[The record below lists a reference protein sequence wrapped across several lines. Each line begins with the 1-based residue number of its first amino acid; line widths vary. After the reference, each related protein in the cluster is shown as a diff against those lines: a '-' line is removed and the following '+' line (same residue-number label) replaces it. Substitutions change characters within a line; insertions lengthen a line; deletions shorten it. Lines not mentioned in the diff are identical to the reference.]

1 MSKDRK
7 TGTKED
13 VHGLS
18 EGVAMLNNC
27 DKNAYKKV
35 TDNPI
40 ILDFSQCKYFGEIH
54 KIIKEKLGFPDYY
67 GENLDALWDCM
78 RFYTNDNLK
87 VIVKGM
93 SLLPKD
99 WSDYTEKIIE
109 IFNDVHIE
117 CPNIVF
123 EIEN

>member
-1 MSKDRK
+1 
-7 TGTKED
+7 
-13 VHGLS
+13 
-18 EGVAMLNNC
+18 MLYNC

-40 ILDFSQCKYFGEIH
+40 ILDFSQCKNFGEIH

>member
-1 MSKDRK
+1 
-7 TGTKED
+7 
-13 VHGLS
+13 
-18 EGVAMLNNC
+18 MLNNC

-78 RFYTNDNLK
+78 RF
-87 VIVKGM
+87 
-93 SLLPKD
+93 
-99 WSDYTEKIIE
+99 
-109 IFNDVHIE
+109 
-117 CPNIVF
+117 
-123 EIEN
+123 